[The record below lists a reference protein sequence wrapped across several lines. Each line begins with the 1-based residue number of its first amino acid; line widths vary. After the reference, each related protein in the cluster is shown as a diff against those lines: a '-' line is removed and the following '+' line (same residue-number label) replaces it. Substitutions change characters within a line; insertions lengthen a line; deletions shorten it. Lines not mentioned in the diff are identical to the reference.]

1 MTHRRPIGALVLVM
15 AILVLAGCK
24 QAGEPEGAGDP
35 ARVEPIHNSDV
46 SRITLEPEAAR
57 RIDVRTAPVE
67 QTGGRKR
74 IPYSAVLYTADG
86 DTFVYVSPR
95 PLSYQR
101 EAIEV
106 DRIDGDS
113 AILTKGPA
121 AGVEVVVRAAQEVY
135 GTEFGVD
142 E

>member
-1 MTHRRPIGALVLVM
+1 
-15 AILVLAGCK
+15 
-24 QAGEPEGAGDP
+24 
-35 ARVEPIHNSDV
+35 
-46 SRITLEPEAAR
+46 AAR
-57 RIDVRTAPVE
+57 RIDVKTAPVE